1 MGNGPLRIFTLLRH
15 WKDDDFMNNILLV
28 CLLTSLP
35 VIEES
40 YWLFCIFTLQLGNL
54 LSSLISCNS
63 FSVMLSEFSRCT
75 IAASI
80 NKNTFSSFI
89 PIVIPHKG
97 FLLCYIGYNV
107 GLITNSLKWWNVVAF
122 WRLYKNLKSF
132 FRYRIIMVWSK

>member
-1 MGNGPLRIFTLLRH
+1 MVWGMDHSGSSHCSGTGKMMTL
-15 WKDDDFMNNILLV
+15 WIIYFPV

-40 YWLFCIFTLQLGNL
+40 YWLFCIFILQLGNL

-63 FSVMLSEFSRCT
+63 FSVMLSEFSRST

-107 GLITNSLKWWNVVAF
+107 GLITNSLKWWNLVVF

-132 FRYRIIMVWSK
+132 SGIV